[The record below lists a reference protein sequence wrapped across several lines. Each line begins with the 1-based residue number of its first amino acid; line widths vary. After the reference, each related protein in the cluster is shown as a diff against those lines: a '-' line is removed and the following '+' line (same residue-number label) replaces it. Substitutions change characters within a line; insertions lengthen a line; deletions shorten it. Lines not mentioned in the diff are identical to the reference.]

1 MSENGQNVL
10 CALGCNQGSNK
21 LSHNCLS
28 QDLNTLCNVLSFY
41 VFDSLCVD
49 VLFPVYTTQE
59 TVQDDLDRGP
69 MSCLTLSHDSNVGQ
83 DSEGQLYTVCLSFVN
98 RD

>member
-1 MSENGQNVL
+1 MFLNMSETGQNVL

-41 VFDSLCVD
+41 VFEQSVCRCIVCSIHNLGDS
-49 VLFPVYTTQE
+49 P
-59 TVQDDLDRGP
+59 R
-69 MSCLTLSHDSNVGQ
+69 
-83 DSEGQLYTVCLSFVN
+83 
-98 RD
+98 

>member
-1 MSENGQNVL
+1 MIFTGNVSDHQSQKLDMMSFVHL
-10 CALGCNQGSNK
+10 VVQGSNK

-49 VLFPVYTTQE
+49 VLFPVYTT
-59 TVQDDLDRGP
+59 
-69 MSCLTLSHDSNVGQ
+69 
-83 DSEGQLYTVCLSFVN
+83 
-98 RD
+98 